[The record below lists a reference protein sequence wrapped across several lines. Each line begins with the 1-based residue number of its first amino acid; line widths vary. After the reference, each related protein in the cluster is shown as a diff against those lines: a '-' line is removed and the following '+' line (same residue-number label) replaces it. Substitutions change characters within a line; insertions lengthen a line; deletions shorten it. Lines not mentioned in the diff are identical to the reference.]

1 MNTLLFLCTGNYY
14 RSRFAE
20 LVFNALAAEQR
31 LNWQAMSRGLALE
44 RGVNN
49 VGPISQTV
57 LEALSA
63 LGIDGQTGLR
73 EPLQVQEHEL
83 AAAQLIIALQEAEHR
98 PLFAERYPAWGE
110 HVVYWHVR
118 DVRPSLAYN
127 PLQEIEQE
135 VRHLLPRLVQPH
147 TLGPQGMR
155 EKRP

>member
-20 LVFNALAAEQR
+20 LVFNALAATQR
-31 LNWQAMSRGLALE
+31 LNWQAISRGLALE

-49 VGPISQTV
+49 TGPISRTV
-57 LEALSA
+57 LDTLSA

-73 EPLQVQEHEL
+73 EPLQVQEHEF
-83 AAAQLIIALQEAEHR
+83 AEAQLIIALQEAEHR
-98 PLFAERYPAWGE
+98 PLLAERYPAWVE

-118 DVRPSLAYN
+118 DVRPSPDYN

-135 VRHLLPRLVQPH
+135 VRRLLPRLAQPDAP
-147 TLGPQGMR
+147 GPQGRR
-155 EKRP
+155 EHRP